1 VPANEAVYQEVI
13 QMNDQRILL
22 VDDHELI
29 VNGIINLLSPY
40 PRFHVVAHID
50 DGLEVYNACRRHAP
64 DIVVL
69 DLGLPGINGLDLI
82 PQLHRRL
89 PQMAI
94 LAYTAHMEET
104 MAIRTLSAGA
114 LGYVLK
120 NSSRQVL
127 LAALQSVA
135 VKKCYID
142 PALNREAIN
151 TALRVKNDITEI
163 LTPRERQ
170 ILKLIADGFT
180 NRLIGERL
188 CISVKTV
195 ETHRLNVMRKLNVHK
210 VTELLISARRLGLTE

>member
-1 VPANEAVYQEVI
+1 MHEH
-13 QMNDQRILL
+13 RILL

-29 VNGIINLLSPY
+29 INGITSLLSPY

-50 DGLEVYNACRRHAP
+50 DGLEVYNACCLHEP

-69 DLGLPGINGLDLI
+69 DLGLPGINGVDLI

-114 LGYVLK
+114 MGYVLK

-142 PALNREAIN
+142 PALNQEAIN
-151 TALRVKNDITEI
+151 TALRVKIDSKEI
-163 LTPRERQ
+163 LTLRERQ

-180 NRLIGERL
+180 NRSIGEQL

-195 ETHRLNVMRKLNVHK
+195 ETHRFNIMRKLNVHK
-210 VTELLISARRLGLTE
+210 VTELLVCTRRLGLTE

>member
-1 VPANEAVYQEVI
+1 
-13 QMNDQRILL
+13 MHDHKILL

-29 VNGIINLLSPY
+29 INGIISLLSPY
-40 PRFHVVAHID
+40 PRFRIIAHID
-50 DGLEVYNACRRHAP
+50 DGLEVYNACRIHQP

-82 PQLHRRL
+82 PQLRCRW

-94 LAYTAHMEET
+94 LAYTAHMEEF
-104 MAIRTLSAGA
+104 MAIRTLAAGA
-114 LGYVLK
+114 MGYVLK

-127 LAALQSVA
+127 FAALQTVA
-135 VKKCYID
+135 VNKRYVD

-151 TALRVKNDITEI
+151 MALSVNNESAEI

-170 ILKLIADGFT
+170 ILRLIADGYT

-195 ETHRLNVMRKLNVHK
+195 ETHRLNIMRKLNVHK
-210 VTELLISARRLGLTE
+210 VTELLNCSRRLGLTD

>member
-1 VPANEAVYQEVI
+1 
-13 QMNDQRILL
+13 MHDHRILL

-50 DGLEVYNACRRHAP
+50 DGLEVYNACRIHEP

-69 DLGLPGINGLDLI
+69 DLGLPSINGLDLI
-82 PQLHRRL
+82 PQLRRRL

-120 NSSRQVL
+120 SSSRQVL

-135 VKKCYID
+135 VKKCYVD

-151 TALRVKNDITEI
+151 TALRVKNDSMEI

-170 ILKLIADGFT
+170 IIKLIVDGFT

-188 CISVKTV
+188 CISIKTV
-195 ETHRLNVMRKLNVHK
+195 ETHRLNIMRKLNVHK
-210 VTELLISARRLGLTE
+210 VTELLICARRLGLTE

>member
-1 VPANEAVYQEVI
+1 
-13 QMNDQRILL
+13 MHDHRILL

-82 PQLHRRL
+82 PQLRRRM

-151 TALRVKNDITEI
+151 TALRVKNDSTEI

-210 VTELLISARRLGLTE
+210 VTELLICARRLGLTE

>member
-1 VPANEAVYQEVI
+1 
-13 QMNDQRILL
+13 MHDHKILL

-29 VNGIINLLSPY
+29 INGIISLLSPY
-40 PRFHVVAHID
+40 PRFRIIAHID
-50 DGLEVYNACRRHAP
+50 DGLEVYNACRIHQP

-82 PQLHRRL
+82 PQLRCRW

-94 LAYTAHMEET
+94 LAYTAHMEEF
-104 MAIRTLSAGA
+104 MAIRTLAAGA
-114 LGYVLK
+114 MGYVLK

-127 LAALQSVA
+127 LAALQTVA
-135 VKKCYID
+135 VNKRYVD

-151 TALRVKNDITEI
+151 LALSVNNESAEI

-170 ILKLIADGFT
+170 ILRLIADGYT

-195 ETHRLNVMRKLNVHK
+195 ETHRLNIMRKLNVHK
-210 VTELLISARRLGLTE
+210 VTELLNCSRRLGLTD

>member
-1 VPANEAVYQEVI
+1 
-13 QMNDQRILL
+13 MHDHRILL

-50 DGLEVYNACRRHAP
+50 DGLEVYNACRIHEP
-64 DIVVL
+64 NIVVL

-82 PQLHRRL
+82 PQLRRRL

-114 LGYVLK
+114 MGYVLK

-135 VKKCYID
+135 AKKCYID
-142 PALNREAIN
+142 PALNWEVIN
-151 TALRVKNDITEI
+151 NALRVKNNSTEI

-170 ILKLIADGFT
+170 ILKLIANGFT
-180 NRLIGERL
+180 NRFIGERL
-188 CISVKTV
+188 CISIKTV
-195 ETHRLNVMRKLNVHK
+195 ETHRLNIMRKLNVHK
-210 VTELLISARRLGLTE
+210 VTELLIRARRLGLTE

>member
-1 VPANEAVYQEVI
+1 
-13 QMNDQRILL
+13 MHDHRILL

-50 DGLEVYNACRRHAP
+50 DGLEVYNACRINEP

-69 DLGLPGINGLDLI
+69 DLGLPGINGLEII
-82 PQLHRRL
+82 PQLRRRL

-120 NSSRQVL
+120 NSSCQVL
-127 LAALQSVA
+127 LAALQNVA

-142 PALNREAIN
+142 PTLNREAIN
-151 TALRVKNDITEI
+151 AALRAKNDSTEI
-163 LTPRERQ
+163 LTPRER
-170 ILKLIADGFT
+170 
-180 NRLIGERL
+180 
-188 CISVKTV
+188 
-195 ETHRLNVMRKLNVHK
+195 
-210 VTELLISARRLGLTE
+210 

>member
-1 VPANEAVYQEVI
+1 MHEHK
-13 QMNDQRILL
+13 ILL

-29 VNGIINLLSPY
+29 INGIINLLSPY

-50 DGLEVYNACRRHAP
+50 DGLEVYNACRIHEP

-69 DLGLPGINGLDLI
+69 DLGLPGIDGVNLI
-82 PQLHRRL
+82 PQLRRRL

-94 LAYTAHMEET
+94 LAYTAHMEEA

-114 LGYVLK
+114 MGYVLK

-135 VKKCYID
+135 VKKSYID
-142 PALNREAIN
+142 PALNLDAIN
-151 TALRVKNDITEI
+151 TALRVKNDNKEI
-163 LTPRERQ
+163 LTLRERQ

-180 NRLIGERL
+180 NRHIGEQL

-195 ETHRLNVMRKLNVHK
+195 ETHRLNIMRKLNVHK
-210 VTELLISARRLGLTE
+210 VTELLICTRRLGLIE

>member
-1 VPANEAVYQEVI
+1 
-13 QMNDQRILL
+13 MHDHRILL

-50 DGLEVYNACRRHAP
+50 DGLDVYSACRIHEP

-69 DLGLPGINGLDLI
+69 DLGLPGVNGLDLI
-82 PQLHRRL
+82 PQLRRRL

-94 LAYTAHMEET
+94 LAYTAHMEEK

-114 LGYVLK
+114 MGYVLK

-135 VKKCYID
+135 AKKCYID

-151 TALRVKNDITEI
+151 SALNIKSDSTEI

-195 ETHRLNVMRKLNVHK
+195 ETHRLNIMRKLNVHK
-210 VTELLISARRLGLTE
+210 VTELLICSRRLGLSE

>member
-1 VPANEAVYQEVI
+1 MHDYK
-13 QMNDQRILL
+13 ILL

-29 VNGIINLLSPY
+29 VNGIISLLSSY

-50 DGLEVYNACRRHAP
+50 DGLEVYNTCCTHEP

-82 PQLHRRL
+82 PQLRRRL

-104 MAIRTLSAGA
+104 VAIRTLSAGA

-127 LAALQSVA
+127 LAAIQSV
-135 VKKCYID
+135 VMKKCYID

-151 TALRVKNDITEI
+151 KVLHAKKEKIDI

-170 ILKLIADGFT
+170 ILKLITDGFT

-188 CISVKTV
+188 CISTKTV
-195 ETHRLNVMRKLNVHK
+195 ETHRLNLMRKLNVHK
-210 VTELLISARRLGLTE
+210 VTELLICSRRLGLTE

>member
-1 VPANEAVYQEVI
+1 
-13 QMNDQRILL
+13 MHDHRILL

-29 VNGIINLLSPY
+29 FNGIINLLSPY
-40 PRFHVVAHID
+40 PRFQVVAHID
-50 DGLEVYNACRRHAP
+50 DGLEVYKACRIHDP

-69 DLGLPGINGLDLI
+69 DLGLPGINGMDLI
-82 PQLHRRL
+82 PQLCRRL

-94 LAYTAHMEET
+94 LAYTAYMEER

-114 LGYVLK
+114 LGYALK
-120 NSSRQVL
+120 NSSPQVL

-151 TALRVKNDITEI
+151 TALRVKNDSTEI
-163 LTPRERQ
+163 LTLRERQ
-170 ILKLIADGFT
+170 VLKLIAEGFT
-180 NRLIGERL
+180 NRLIGNRL

-210 VTELLISARRLGLTE
+210 VTELLSCARRLGLTE

>member
-1 VPANEAVYQEVI
+1 
-13 QMNDQRILL
+13 MHDHRILL

-50 DGLEVYNACRRHAP
+50 DGLEVYNACRLHAP

-82 PQLHRRL
+82 PQLRRRL

-120 NSSRQVL
+120 NSGRQVL

-135 VKKCYID
+135 VKKCYIE

-151 TALRVKNDITEI
+151 TALRVKNDSTEI

-180 NRLIGERL
+180 NRLIGKRL

-210 VTELLISARRLGLTE
+210 VTELLICARRLGLTE

>member
-1 VPANEAVYQEVI
+1 
-13 QMNDQRILL
+13 MHDHRILL

-29 VNGIINLLSPY
+29 VIGIINLLSPY

-50 DGLEVYNACRRHAP
+50 DGLEVYNACRRHVP

-82 PQLHRRL
+82 PQLRRRL

-151 TALRVKNDITEI
+151 TGLRVKDDSTEI

-180 NRLIGERL
+180 NRLIGEQL

-210 VTELLISARRLGLTE
+210 VTELLICARRLGLTE

>member
-1 VPANEAVYQEVI
+1 
-13 QMNDQRILL
+13 MHDHRILL

-29 VNGIINLLSPY
+29 INGIINLLTPY

-50 DGLEVYNACRRHAP
+50 DGLEVYNACRIHEP

-82 PQLHRRL
+82 PQLRRRL

-142 PALNREAIN
+142 PALNRQAIIA
-151 TALRVKNDITEI
+151 ALRVKNDSTEI

-210 VTELLISARRLGLTE
+210 VTELLVCARRLGLTE

>member
-1 VPANEAVYQEVI
+1 
-13 QMNDQRILL
+13 MHDHRILL

-50 DGLEVYNACRRHAP
+50 DGLEVYNACRIHEP

-69 DLGLPGINGLDLI
+69 DLGLPGINGVDLI
-82 PQLHRRL
+82 PQLRRRL
-89 PQMAI
+89 PKMAI

-104 MAIRTLSAGA
+104 MAIRTLNAGA
-114 LGYVLK
+114 MGYVLK

-142 PALNREAIN
+142 PALNLDVIN
-151 TALRVKNDITEI
+151 TALRFKNDSKGI
-163 LTPRERQ
+163 LTLRERQ

-180 NRLIGERL
+180 NRHIGEQL

-195 ETHRLNVMRKLNVHK
+195 ETHRLNIMRKLNVHK
-210 VTELLISARRLGLTE
+210 VTELLICTRRLGLTE

>member
-1 VPANEAVYQEVI
+1 
-13 QMNDQRILL
+13 
-22 VDDHELI
+22 
-29 VNGIINLLSPY
+29 
-40 PRFHVVAHID
+40 
-50 DGLEVYNACRRHAP
+50 
-64 DIVVL
+64 
-69 DLGLPGINGLDLI
+69 
-82 PQLHRRL
+82 
-89 PQMAI
+89 
-94 LAYTAHMEET
+94 MEET

-151 TALRVKNDITEI
+151 AALRVKNDSAEI

-195 ETHRLNVMRKLNVHK
+195 ETHRLNIMRKLNVHK
-210 VTELLISARRLGLTE
+210 VTELLICARRLGLTE

>member
-1 VPANEAVYQEVI
+1 
-13 QMNDQRILL
+13 MHDHRILL

-50 DGLEVYNACRRHAP
+50 DGLEVYNACRIHEP

-69 DLGLPGINGLDLI
+69 DLGLPGINGVDLI
-82 PQLHRRL
+82 PQLRRRL

-104 MAIRTLSAGA
+104 MAIRTLNAGA
-114 LGYVLK
+114 MGYVLK

-142 PALNREAIN
+142 PALNLDVIN
-151 TALRVKNDITEI
+151 TALRFKNDSKEI
-163 LTPRERQ
+163 LTLRERQ

-180 NRLIGERL
+180 NRHIGEQL

-195 ETHRLNVMRKLNVHK
+195 ETHRLNIMRKLNVHK
-210 VTELLISARRLGLTE
+210 VTELLICTRRLGLTE

>member
-1 VPANEAVYQEVI
+1 
-13 QMNDQRILL
+13 MHDHRILL

-29 VNGIINLLSPY
+29 FNGIVNLLAPY
-40 PRFHVVAHID
+40 PRFQVIAHID
-50 DGLEVYNACRRHAP
+50 DGLEVYNACRIHEP
-64 DIVVL
+64 DILVL

-82 PQLHRRL
+82 PQLRRRL
-89 PQMAI
+89 PEMAI
-94 LAYTAHMEET
+94 LAYTAHMEEI

-114 LGYVLK
+114 MGYVLK

-151 TALRVKNDITEI
+151 AALNVKNENTEI

-195 ETHRLNVMRKLNVHK
+195 ETHRLNIMRKLNVHK
-210 VTELLISARRLGLTE
+210 VTELLICARRLGLTE

>member
-1 VPANEAVYQEVI
+1 MHDHRV
-13 QMNDQRILL
+13 LL

-29 VNGIINLLSPY
+29 VNGIITLLSPY
-40 PRFHVVAHID
+40 PRFHVVTHID
-50 DGLEVYNACRRHAP
+50 DGLEVYNACRVHEP
-64 DIVVL
+64 DIIVL

-82 PQLHRRL
+82 PQLRRRL
-89 PQMAI
+89 PEMAI

-114 LGYVLK
+114 MGYVLK

-135 VKKCYID
+135 VKKRYID

-151 TALRVKNDITEI
+151 MALSVKNENTEI

-180 NRLIGERL
+180 NLIIGERL

-195 ETHRLNVMRKLNVHK
+195 ETHRLNIMRKLNVHK
-210 VTELLISARRLGLTE
+210 VTQLLICARRLGLID